1 MTEEQTETRDRDTE
15 VRGNTEA
22 GSAGGGG
29 VDPKGGLKRQLGL
42 SLGLSAGFNKG
53 LRQQKLAQTLKS
65 TLCGDFI
72 GEIYQGTDFE
82 NVQDI
87 CPACGLHE
95 GEQGCGAIDYTVRF
109 RV

>member
-1 MTEEQTETRDRDTE
+1 MTEEQTETRDTE

-22 GSAGGGG
+22 GGG

-65 TLCGDFI
+65 TLCSDFV
-72 GEIYQGTDFE
+72 GEIY
-82 NVQDI
+82 
-87 CPACGLHE
+87 
-95 GEQGCGAIDYTVRF
+95 
-109 RV
+109 